1 MLCNRVIRCTCY
13 LPWKFKH
20 WMVYFFIERNRAWA
34 SWVRIVWFTGQ
45 LINTSV
51 KRGKN
56 GIGVTVATVSR
67 CWLGIPIRRRWCRID
82 WCRRSSLARFESCRT
97 PSTGA
102 PFAFGSSWGG
112 ARTRVSDLLRTW
124 PRKELQ
130 FWIVERNEFLFRF
143 WKFSI
148 VSSTKNS
155 EYSNIPCV
163 LVFEIL
169 IFASSLQVFKLHS
182 DTPFPSNIKIL
193 NVSRVNIFETF
204 LKFTYTRRNQVSN
217 IQMGKILDL
226 KYTNDKGWKSYKS
239 FKTLL

>member
-1 MLCNRVIRCTCY
+1 MLCNRVIRCTRY

-20 WMVYFFIERNRAWA
+20 WMVYFSIERNRAWA
-34 SWVRIVWFTGQ
+34 SSVRIVWFTGQ

-124 PRKELQ
+124 RK
-130 FWIVERNEFLFRF
+130 N
-143 WKFSI
+143 
-148 VSSTKNS
+148 
-155 EYSNIPCV
+155 YS
-163 LVFEIL
+163 FG
-169 IFASSLQVFKLHS
+169 SLNVTNFYS
-182 DTPFPSNIKIL
+182 DFGNFPSSQKFG
-193 NVSRVNIFETF
+193 IF
-204 LKFTYTRRNQVSN
+204 KYSVRSSIRNFDFRLVPPS
-217 IQMGKILDL
+217 I
-226 KYTNDKGWKSYKS
+226 
-239 FKTLL
+239 